1 MPTLKVSIKLGDD
14 TFDAE
19 GEFVF
24 DDDFNTALSTWIN
37 AHGETIPGEL
47 EKITTQLDVQ
57 TDNLDDAVKGAQIP
71 ETQTS

>member
-19 GEFVF
+19 GEFDF
-24 DDDFNTALSTWIN
+24 DEDFNTALRTWIN

-57 TDNLDDAVKGAQIP
+57 TGNLDDAVKGAQIS
-71 ETQTS
+71 ET